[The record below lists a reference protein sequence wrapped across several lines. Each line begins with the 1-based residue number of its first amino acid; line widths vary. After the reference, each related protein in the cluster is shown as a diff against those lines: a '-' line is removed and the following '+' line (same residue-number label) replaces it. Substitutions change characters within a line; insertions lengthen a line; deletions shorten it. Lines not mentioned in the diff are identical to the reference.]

1 MVEEL
6 GAISMIA
13 NCSMVLHNLAQ
24 LKSLYGPV
32 KIQWRSDVQ
41 RSGTV
46 PNVKEVLSSQ
56 SFTLFVKHSF
66 DW

>member
-1 MVEEL
+1 
-6 GAISMIA
+6 MIA

-46 PNVKEVLSSQ
+46 PLEQLQMSKRYCQVKVLHY
-56 SFTLFVKHSF
+56 LLNIVLIGKV
-66 DW
+66 